1 MIKKKRRK
9 QNNELKRGVGTGSF
23 VSFASVGLLIMI
35 IMPYMVYQQ
44 GAGAAWVAIG
54 SFVGVLM
61 LWQADSY
68 RLMRFSLQQENRVT
82 LPGFFSARF
91 QEKRPVLLG
100 IFSVLLL
107 LFFWLAGTALLYGMA
122 ILLEA
127 LFGIKPMY
135 SILGITLISTG
146 LFFLFGRAGLS
157 VADRTIAAM
166 IMAGLMLMNFAI
178 YRVLGINRILE
189 NIFHSWAAGSV
200 SEFVNVGFMNGKR
213 LGIMEIISLFSMGLL
228 VLGNPLC
235 LQRFEQADRART
247 IHRSRRWAVIF
258 CLLCLFVSVLTGGML
273 RASLYPAKV
282 NSIPELFRMILEED
296 QGRGFLFH
304 LTGILFLIAAAAL
317 LLDLLHA
324 CVLQMSQIINDNLL
338 DWGRSRNGGT
348 TKRNLLLCVL
358 LSEMLVAAGALQCG
372 DWIFPALKYALIIL
386 ACGLAPVTVLSLHF
400 RRMNAA
406 GCLAGLFTGS
416 VFAAAWELI
425 PLPFLE
431 ERLTMHALTG
441 LNAVLP
447 AMLLG
452 LGAGFLGA
460 MLSKEPTKAVV
471 DAYEEVQ
478 YRLVTVN
485 DETEKKETREY
496 ETE

>member
-107 LFFWLAGTALLYGMA
+107 L
-122 ILLEA
+122 
-127 LFGIKPMY
+127 
-135 SILGITLISTG
+135 LGITLISTG

-386 ACGLAPVTVLSLHF
+386 ACGLAPITVLSLHF

-431 ERLTMHALTG
+431 ERLTMHTLTG

>member
-127 LFGIKPMY
+127 LFGIKPLY
-135 SILGITLISTG
+135 SILGITLINSNG
-146 LFFLFGRAGLS
+146 WFIIEI
-157 VADRTIAAM
+157 V
-166 IMAGLMLMNFAI
+166 MLMNFAI

-386 ACGLAPVTVLSLHF
+386 ACGLAPITVLSLHF

-431 ERLTMHALTG
+431 ERLTMHTLTG

-452 LGAGFLGA
+452 LGGGFLGA